1 MPLVLRAEFV
11 GADPGAEPRVAW
23 SQPFVIVGRDD
34 DSKGKKLKA
43 ARRLAHD
50 LSTGG
55 AKKPKKARVAGAR
68 ACAQ

>member
-1 MPLVLRAEFV
+1 
-11 GADPGAEPRVAW
+11 
-23 SQPFVIVGRDD
+23 VILGRDD

-55 AKKPKKARVAGAR
+55 DKKPPKKPRVASAR
-68 ACAQ
+68 ASAQ